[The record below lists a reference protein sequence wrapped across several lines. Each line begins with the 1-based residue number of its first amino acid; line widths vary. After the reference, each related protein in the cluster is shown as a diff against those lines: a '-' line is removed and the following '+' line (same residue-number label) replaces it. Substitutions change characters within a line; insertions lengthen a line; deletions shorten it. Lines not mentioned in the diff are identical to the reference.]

1 MAENE
6 AGETI
11 FGDHRIK
18 WTAEAEYGVCQ
29 VCGRV
34 ISREEVADD
43 RNKDCEGGPPGRG
56 RAG

>member
-6 AGETI
+6 AGETV

-18 WTAEAEYGVCQ
+18 WRADTEYGVCQ

-34 ISREEVADD
+34 ISRAEVADD
-43 RNKDCEGGPPGRG
+43 RNKDCNGGTPRRG
-56 RAG
+56 KAG